1 MKYLRINLVC
11 DQLNRPEKIN
21 TRNKTTIPDQ
31 RSTQTRSRR
40 ELLKQ
45 DKDPY
50 EESTAATLFNGEKQ
64 NYITL
69 IASQDIN
76 SHYFY

>member
-11 DQLNRPEKIN
+11 DQLNRPKKIN
-21 TRNKTTIPDQ
+21 IRNKTTIPDQ

-50 EESTAATLFNGEKQ
+50 EESTAAT
-64 NYITL
+64 
-69 IASQDIN
+69 
-76 SHYFY
+76 